1 MLFLTKIIWQD
12 KLGIAQENKKA
23 MKKVTQRVPVQADLQ
38 SADLEYQH
46 LQCEN
51 KRLAQFAKTIIFA
64 TETTV

>member
-1 MLFLTKIIWQD
+1 
-12 KLGIAQENKKA
+12 